1 MFLTIENIKNFPK
14 ESGIYKITSPSNK
27 IYIGES
33 SNLNIRCKRYLNS
46 NKIKGQKAIHNSILK
61 YGPES
66 HEIEILELCDENILL
81 ERERYYQELFNSV
94 EDGLNCFYTGTKEKK
109 KKHSKETLILMSEN
123 QKGEK
128 NSFFL
133 KKHSAESLKKISN
146 ASKGENNPNFG
157 GKIKND
163 DWLLKQ
169 SISNSK
175 NPIKVI
181 DTHTNL
187 EYTFINSK
195 ECAMFLNA
203 KESNVRMCKN
213 KYKLQRRYVITDL
226 INSDE

>member
-1 MFLTIENIKNFPK
+1 MFLNIENIKNFPK

-46 NKIKGQKAIHNSILK
+46 NKIKGQKAIYNSILK
-61 YGPES
+61 YGSKS

-81 ERERYYQELFNSV
+81 ERERYYQEFFNSV

-109 KKHSKETLILMSEN
+109 KKHSKETLLLMSEN

-128 NSFFL
+128 NSFFN
-133 KKHSAESLKKISN
+133 KKHSDESLKKISN
-146 ASKGENNPNFG
+146 ASNGENNPNFG
-157 GKIKND
+157 GKLKND

-169 SISNSK
+169 SVSNSK
-175 NPIKVI
+175 KPIKVF
-181 DTHTNL
+181 DTETSL

-195 ECAMFLNA
+195 ECGKSLNV
-203 KESNVRMCKN
+203 SSGQVRQCKN
-213 KYKLQRRYVITDL
+213 KYKLQRRYIITDL
-226 INSDE
+226 